1 MYDGVDFMEE
11 EITLVTA
18 YFDIGRGEWGKFKR
32 GDNKYISYFKLWAR
46 MKNKLIVY
54 TNAEVAKEVLAIR
67 ESYGLRDQTQVI
79 VIDDVRSCDMDIYQ
93 KIEKTMQHP
102 VSRRFHRH
110 PNYPESFSPIFNY
123 VVLLKPYF
131 VADAVKRN
139 LVTGTAAWIDFGFNH
154 GGELFY
160 KPEEFDY
167 IWKYDFTD
175 KIHIFTA
182 RELDDEPIFQV
193 VKYMDVY
200 IRGNLIIAQDYR
212 WAELWQLWRNAM
224 VSLTD
229 VGLSDDDQ
237 TISLM
242 AYRAKP
248 ELFEAHY
255 MQTWCL
261 PLKLYGGEHF
271 TMREEKKRSKVSLF
285 FRNLEKKVKLK
296 LREHDL

>member
-1 MYDGVDFMEE
+1 
-11 EITLVTA
+11 
-18 YFDIGRGEWGKFKR
+18 
-32 GDNKYISYFKLWAR
+32 
-46 MKNKLIVY
+46 
-54 TNAEVAKEVLAIR
+54 
-67 ESYGLRDQTQVI
+67 
-79 VIDDVRSCDMDIYQ
+79 
-93 KIEKTMQHP
+93 
-102 VSRRFHRH
+102 
-110 PNYPESFSPIFNY
+110 
-123 VVLLKPYF
+123 
-131 VADAVKRN
+131 
-139 LVTGTAAWIDFGFNH
+139 
-154 GGELFY
+154 
-160 KPEEFDY
+160 
-167 IWKYDFTD
+167 
-175 KIHIFTA
+175 
-182 RELDDEPIFQV
+182 
-193 VKYMDVY
+193 MDVY